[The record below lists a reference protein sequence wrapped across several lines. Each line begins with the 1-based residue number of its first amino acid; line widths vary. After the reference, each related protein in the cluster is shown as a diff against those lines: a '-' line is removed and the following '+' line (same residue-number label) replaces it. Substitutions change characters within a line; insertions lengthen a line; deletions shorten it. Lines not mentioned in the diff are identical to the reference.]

1 MVVTPFEIET
11 MFTVLKLFIAMLCVA
26 AAFQNMGFRAS
37 TANRLMMVADGRVP
51 VMGGNWKLN
60 PTTVAESTALASG
73 LADLTKDSTGVEII
87 VFPPAPFM
95 GPVVDKIKGSNVQL
109 GGQDCYTEDS
119 GAFTGAV
126 STGMLKDI
134 GATYVLVGHSER
146 RTLFGDDDTSINAKV
161 KKVLA
166 EGLKPVLCIGETQEE
181 YEAGLNQ
188 EVCAIQIM
196 KDLKDVSAEEMG
208 KIIIAYEPVWAIGTG
223 LVCPKEVAQDIHKYI
238 RSLIAKK
245 YGDDVAKKTIIQYG
259 GSVKPDN
266 VKELMAMPD
275 IDGALVGGAS
285 LTADSFA
292 KIVNFNA

>member
-1 MVVTPFEIET
+1 MTAILKVLLFVVA
-11 MFTVLKLFIAMLCVA
+11 VCCIATISSAFNIRTSRIHGSSSLRML
-26 AAFQNMGFRAS
+26 
-37 TANRLMMVADGRVP
+37 ADGRRAL
-51 VMGGNWKLN
+51 MGGNWKLN
-60 PTTVAESTALASG
+60 PGTVADSTALAG
-73 LADLTKDSTGVEII
+73 ELAKLVADVTDVDVA
-87 VFPPAPFM
+87 VFPPSAFLV
-95 GPVVDKIKGSNVQL
+95 PVQQQIKGSVVNL
-109 GGQDCYTEDS
+109 GAQDCYFESS

-126 STGMLKDI
+126 STGMLKDV
-134 GATYVLVGHSER
+134 GVTHVLVGHSER
-146 RTLFGDDDTSINAKV
+146 RSLFFDDDKVINMKL

-188 EVCAIQIM
+188 EVCAIQLM
-196 KDLKDVSAEEMG
+196 QDLADVSAEDMLN
-208 KIIIAYEPVWAIGTG
+208 IVIAYEPVWAIGTG

-238 RSLIAKK
+238 RSRIAKK

-292 KIVNFNA
+292 KIVKFKDQ

>member
-1 MVVTPFEIET
+1 
-11 MFTVLKLFIAMLCVA
+11 
-26 AAFQNMGFRAS
+26 
-37 TANRLMMVADGRVP
+37 
-51 VMGGNWKLN
+51 
-60 PTTVAESTALASG
+60 
-73 LADLTKDSTGVEII
+73 
-87 VFPPAPFM
+87 
-95 GPVVDKIKGSNVQL
+95 
-109 GGQDCYTEDS
+109 
-119 GAFTGAV
+119 
-126 STGMLKDI
+126 
-134 GATYVLVGHSER
+134 
-146 RTLFGDDDTSINAKV
+146 
-161 KKVLA
+161 
-166 EGLKPVLCIGETQEE
+166 VLCIGETQEE

-196 KDLKDVSAEEMG
+196 KDLKDISAEDMG

-292 KIVNFNA
+292 QIVNFAA